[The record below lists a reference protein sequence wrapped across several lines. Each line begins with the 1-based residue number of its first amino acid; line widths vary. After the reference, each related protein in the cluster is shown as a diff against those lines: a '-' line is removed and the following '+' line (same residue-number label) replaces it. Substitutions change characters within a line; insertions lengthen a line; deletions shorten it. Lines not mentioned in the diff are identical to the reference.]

1 MNIGENI
8 KKVRKEKGLLQKQVA
23 AEVGLDQSNYKKI
36 ENGQR
41 QPSIEVLY
49 KLSKLFGMTT
59 NQLINFEDGIPNEVV
74 IEDEP
79 LTQQLKLINQLEE
92 DDRNVIFKMIDT
104 MLTKKKFQD
113 FFQKNSLLCTKK
125 ASTSTCRSSL
135 TI

>member
-23 AEVGLDQSNYKKI
+23 AEVGLDQSNYNKI

-49 KLSKLFGMTT
+49 KLAKLFGMTID
-59 NQLINFEDGIPNEVV
+59 QLINLEDGIPNEVV
-74 IEDEP
+74 NEDEP
-79 LTQQLKLINQLEE
+79 LTQQLKLINQLED

-113 FFQKNSLLCTKK
+113 FFQKNLPATH
-125 ASTSTCRSSL
+125 
-135 TI
+135 

>member
-1 MNIGENI
+1 MI
-8 KKVRKEKGLLQKQVA
+8 LLP
-23 AEVGLDQSNYKKI
+23 G
-36 ENGQR
+36 GG

-49 KLSKLFGMTT
+49 KFAKLFGMTT
-59 NQLINFEDGIPNEVV
+59 NQLINFEDGTPYEVV

-113 FFQKNSLLCTKK
+113 FFQKNLP
-125 ASTSTCRSSL
+125 AAQ
-135 TI
+135 

>member
-8 KKVRKEKGLLQKQVA
+8 KKVRKEKGMLQKQVA
-23 AEVGLDQSNYKKI
+23 AEVGLDQSNYNKI

-49 KLSKLFGMTT
+49 KLAKLFGMTT
-59 NQLINFEDGIPNEVV
+59 DQLINLEDGIPNEVV

-79 LTQQLKLINQLEE
+79 LTQQLKLINQLED

-113 FFQKNSLLCTKK
+113 FFQKNLPATQ
-125 ASTSTCRSSL
+125 
-135 TI
+135 